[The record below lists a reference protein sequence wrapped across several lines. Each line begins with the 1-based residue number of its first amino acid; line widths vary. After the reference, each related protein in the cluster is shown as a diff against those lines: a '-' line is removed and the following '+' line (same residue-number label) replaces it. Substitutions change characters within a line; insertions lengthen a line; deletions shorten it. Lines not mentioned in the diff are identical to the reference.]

1 MECADVMKRGKSES
15 ANVLSADL
23 SGPHPEAVG
32 TTLKYMLVA
41 VFNPGPKQMN
51 LPFVRGI
58 STKSAKEVKD
68 SINSVLAELNSILG
82 EQLVVRLHTD
92 AGKECVNRTI
102 NEMLRD
108 IKIYA
113 TTAGGYGPRANGRAE
128 RYVGLIKQ
136 RATSCLVHSRLPIK
150 FWY

>member
-1 MECADVMKRGKSES
+1 MRRQHEKGKSES
-15 ANVLSADL
+15 TNVLSADL

-32 TTLKYMLVA
+32 TKFKYMLVA
-41 VFNPGPKQMN
+41 VFNTGPKQKN
-51 LPFVRGI
+51 LPCVRGI

-92 AGKECVNRTI
+92 AGKEFVNKAV

-108 IKIYA
+108 IKILP
-113 TTAGGYGPRANGRAE
+113 TTTGGYDP
-128 RYVGLIKQ
+128 
-136 RATSCLVHSRLPIK
+136 
-150 FWY
+150 